1 KLVTMENG
9 LIGQVLELIE
19 ARPLWLVLAAF
30 AFAFLESLAIVGLV
44 VPGILLLF
52 LVGAV
57 VGFDPALFIWVW
69 LAASLGALSGDLAS
83 YWVGRHFRDRIPQ
96 LWPFYKRP
104 ELLASGQQL
113 FARHGGKSLL
123 MGRFIGPMRPV
134 VPMLAGTMGL
144 RRLVFLGFA
153 IPACLLWAPLY
164 LLPGMLFGASLDL
177 AAELAGRLVL
187 LLVLAVLGVWFVAW
201 VTRIVYEFTAR
212 RSGWWLKSLVRW
224 AHRHPLAGR
233 VVGDLFEPGRHQV
246 ISIALLGLLL
256 MIALVLLASA
266 LIIAPFTLPAW
277 DAELQI
283 MGLAASLRSHL
294 ADPLFVV
301 LVLAGDAQ
309 VLGLLAGT
317 VAVMLLLQRRRHA
330 LRHWIVAI
338 GGGWLL
344 ATGTAFLMGFVVAT
358 DATGSGLD
366 EVPHRALTLATLIFG
381 FFAVMVAKDLGA
393 RRRKWPYLASS
404 VTLAALGFAQFYLGQ
419 ASLIGLLAAFALGL
433 GWLALIGIAYRMR
446 ARPRTH
452 PVWFAAVL
460 TSAFVLIAAVHV
472 QAGFDDKLSAS
483 RLALPERQLE
493 RRAWLE
499 SEWQHLPQ
507 RRSRLGS
514 YQQQRFDLQL
524 EADLDALENALL
536 ARAWHRPPTAGLLS
550 LLTRLAADAPAD
562 APTLPRDFA
571 GRPEDLVLF
580 LAVDEDSHVALRLWD
595 SGARM
600 VPGGSGLWLGQARV
614 LRLEPGWLGLQ
625 AWKEVPGTRPI
636 ALAILLQALPELQA
650 LEKSDGTVL
659 LSPRSRSGPQ
669 PARPAA
675 SGLQGAAEGR

>member
-1 KLVTMENG
+1 MENG
-9 LIGQVLELIE
+9 LIGNFLELIE
-19 ARPLWLVLAAF
+19 SRPLWLVAAAF
-30 AFAFLESLAIVGLV
+30 GFAFLESLAIVGLIL
-44 VPGILLLF
+44 PGILLLF

-57 VGFDPALFIWVW
+57 VGFDLTLFVWVW

-96 LWPFYKRP
+96 WWPFYRRP
-104 ELLASGQQL
+104 ELLSSGQQL

-123 MGRFIGPMRPV
+123 IGRFIGPMRPV

-144 RRLVFLGFA
+144 RRFVFLSFA
-153 IPACLLWAPLY
+153 IPACILWAPVY

-177 AAELAGRLVL
+177 AADLAGRLVL
-187 LLVLAVLGVWFVAW
+187 LLVLAVLGGWFVAW
-201 VTRIVYEFTAR
+201 MTRVIYEFTAR
-212 RSGWWLKSLVRW
+212 RSGWWLKGLVRW
-224 AHRHPLAGR
+224 AHRHPVAGR

-256 MIALVLLASA
+256 MVALVLLASA
-266 LIIAPFTLPAW
+266 LILAPLTLPAW
-277 DAELQI
+277 DADLQI
-283 MGLAASLRSHL
+283 AGLAASLRSHL

-309 VLGLLAGT
+309 VLAVLAVV
-317 VAVMLLLQRRRHA
+317 VAGMLLLQRRAHA
-330 LRHWIVAI
+330 LRYWVMAI

-344 ATGTAFLMGFVVAT
+344 ASGTAFLMGFLVAT

-366 EVPHRALTLATLIFG
+366 EVPHRAFTLASLVFG
-381 FFAVMVAKDLGA
+381 FFAVMVAKDLNA

-460 TSAFVLIAAVHV
+460 ACAFVLIAGVHV
-472 QAGFDDKLSAS
+472 QAGFEDKLIAS
-483 RLALPERQLE
+483 RLELPQRQLD
-493 RRAWLE
+493 RSSWLE
-499 SEWQHLPQ
+499 TDWQHLPK

-524 EADLDALENALL
+524 EADLDTLKTALL
-536 ARAWHRPPTAGLLS
+536 TRAWHRPPTADLLS
-550 LLTRLAADAPAD
+550 LLAGLAAEAPAD

-580 LAVDEDSHVALRLWD
+580 LAVDQDSHVALRLWD
-595 SGARM
+595 SGARLA
-600 VPGGSGLWLGQARV
+600 PGGSVLWLGQARV
-614 LRLEPGWLGLQ
+614 LSLKTGWLGGMQ
-625 AWKEVPGTRPI
+625 RWKEVSDSRPD
-636 ALAILLQALPELQA
+636 ALAALLDALPELQA

-659 LSPRSRSGPQ
+659 LSPRTQSGPQ

-675 SGLQGAAEGR
+675 SAFQDAAVDR

>member
-1 KLVTMENG
+1 MENG
-9 LIGQVLELIE
+9 LIGNLLELIE

-30 AFAFLESLAIVGLV
+30 GFAFLESLAIVGLV

-57 VGFDPALFIWVW
+57 VGFDPTLFVWVW
-69 LAASLGALSGDLAS
+69 LAASLGALSGDLVS
-83 YWVGRHFRDRIPQ
+83 YWIGRHFRDRIPQ
-96 LWPFYKRP
+96 LWPFYRRP
-104 ELLASGQQL
+104 ELLSSGQQL

-123 MGRFIGPMRPV
+123 IGRFIGPMRPV

-144 RRLVFLGFA
+144 RRLVFLSFA
-153 IPACLLWAPLY
+153 IPACILWAPVY

-177 AAELAGRLVL
+177 AADLAGRLVL

-201 VTRIVYEFTAR
+201 LTRVIYEFTAR
-212 RSGWWLKSLVRW
+212 RSGWWLRSLVRW
-224 AHRHPLAGR
+224 TQRHPVAGR

-246 ISIALLGLLL
+246 ISIALLGLVL
-256 MIALVLLASA
+256 MVALVLFASA

-283 MGLAASLRSHL
+283 IGVAASLRSHL
-294 ADPLFVV
+294 ADPFFVA
-301 LVLAGDAQ
+301 LALAGDAQ
-309 VLGLLAGT
+309 VLALLAVT
-317 VAVMLLLQRRRHA
+317 VAIMLLLQRRYHA
-330 LRHWIVAI
+330 LRHWVVAI

-344 ATGTAFLMGFVVAT
+344 ASGTAYLMGFVVAT

-366 EVPHRALTLATLIFG
+366 EVPHRAFTLASLIFG
-381 FFAVMVAKDLGA
+381 FFAVMVAKDLSA

-419 ASLIGLLAAFALGL
+419 ASLIGLMAAFALGL

-452 PVWFAAVL
+452 PVWFAVVL
-460 TSAFVLIAAVHV
+460 SAAFGLIAGVHV
-472 QAGFDDKLSAS
+472 HAGFDDKLTAS
-483 RLALPERQLE
+483 RLELPERQLE
-493 RRAWLE
+493 RSVWLE
-499 SEWQHLPQ
+499 TEWQEFPQ
-507 RRSRLGS
+507 RRSRLGF

-524 EADLDALENALL
+524 EADLDALEDKLL
-536 ARAWHRPPTAGLLS
+536 ARGWHRQPTAELLS
-550 LLTRLAADAPAD
+550 LLVGLAAEAPAD

-580 LAVDEDSHVALRLWD
+580 LALDEDSHVALRLWD
-595 SGARM
+595 SGARLL
-600 VPGGSGLWLGQARV
+600 PGGRTLWLGQARV
-614 LRLEPGWLGLQ
+614 LRLEPGWLAGLQ
-625 AWKEVPGTRPI
+625 RWKEVPDTRPQ
-636 ALAILLQALPELQA
+636 ALSALLDALPELRA
-650 LEKSDGTVL
+650 TEKADGTVL
-659 LSPRSRSGPQ
+659 LSHRPQSPPQ

-675 SGLQGAAEGR
+675 SGSPGAAADR